1 MAIYVVFLKV
11 FHVNLKTMV
20 ILCVR
25 RCKVYVYLADEV
37 LNYIVLTSVSLL
49 MFCYFIHW
57 F

>member
-11 FHVNLKTMV
+11 FHVNLKTMG

-25 RCKVYVYLADEV
+25 RCTVYVYLADEV

-49 MFCYFIHW
+49 TFCYLIHW